1 MTMFKNLRT
10 LLLTLTAIAV
20 MAAPV
25 LAPAQQGERQ
35 AAAAT
40 EFNDEFK
47 AKVLE
52 DMESMLTRFAFV
64 PGVDFAGWP
73 DLVQGRKEALD
84 SAQTPDQFVGVVNLA
99 LREYGFSHIVLFS
112 PQFAE
117 RRSTQRMVGLG
128 VRIEIEEEGLRV
140 VFTFPEGPAAQA
152 GIISGDLIHE
162 ADGKPVRAAGDLA
175 GEEGSKLT
183 VKVKRDGEDLTF
195 EVERKAFSMVIPET
209 LKWVDDDTAM
219 ITIPTFDAGYNRRN
233 IENLFD
239 SAMDAK
245 RIIVDLRNN
254 GGGRVDN
261 LLHLSSFFLDTSEPL
276 GTFISRQNYESFI
289 SEHERDPE
297 NILEVAAF
305 TQAKVRPMRRDA
317 TPFEGDIVVLI
328 NRGSGSASEMFAA
341 AMREYR
347 EAALIGAESAGAV
360 LASIM
365 RPIHGNFLLQFPVT
379 DYVTIKGRR
388 LEGNGLEPDIEAANP
403 RFGAED
409 EGVVKAMAWF
419 SDKE

>member
-1 MTMFKNLRT
+1 MTMFKHLRNT
-10 LLLTLTAIAV
+10 MLALTAVAV
-20 MAAPV
+20 LAAPA
-25 LAPAQQGERQ
+25 LAPAQQGQRQ
-35 AAAAT
+35 ASAAT
-40 EFNDEFK
+40 EFNDELK
-47 AKVLE
+47 TKVLE
-52 DMESMLTRFAFV
+52 DMEAMLTRFAFV
-64 PGVDFAGWP
+64 PGVDFTGWP
-73 DLVQGRKEALD
+73 NLLEGRKDALEG
-84 SAQTPDQFVGVVNLA
+84 AQTPDQFVGVINLA

-128 VRIEIEEEGLRV
+128 VRVEIEEGGLRV

-152 GIISGDLIHE
+152 GIISGDLIFQ
-162 ADGKPVRAAGDLA
+162 ADDKPVRAAGDLA

-183 VKVKRDGEDLTF
+183 VKVKRDGEELSFD
-195 EVERKAFSMVIPET
+195 VERKAFSMVIPESI
-209 LKWVDDDTAM
+209 KWVDDDTAI

-233 IENLFD
+233 VESLFE
-239 SAMDAK
+239 SALKAD

-254 GGGRVDN
+254 GGGQVNN

-276 GTFISRQNYESFI
+276 GTFISRANYEAFVSQK
-289 SEHERDPE
+289 ERDPE
-297 NILEVAAF
+297 NIIEVAEF
-305 TQAKVRPMRRDA
+305 TQAKVRPMSRDA
-317 TPFEGDIVVLI
+317 KPFAGDVAVLI

-341 AMREYR
+341 ALSEYR
-347 EAALIGAESAGAV
+347 GAALIGAESAGAV

-388 LEGNGLEPDIEAANP
+388 LEGNGLKPDIEAANP

-409 EGVVKAMAWF
+409 EGVLNAMRWF
-419 SDKE
+419 QDKQ